1 MNDQQIQTET
11 VESMEPHTETENV
24 TQQQGV
30 YNLVLFQYKYLL
42 VWPFLNLVNQTTN
55 N

>member
-1 MNDQQIQTET
+1 MNYQQIQTGT
-11 VESMEPHTETENV
+11 MESMEPHTETENV
-24 TQQQGV
+24 TPQQGV
-30 YNLVLFQYKYLL
+30 VLVNYNKYLL